1 MDEEEKARL
10 QRETAPPP
18 TANTRPPPVTSVPDH
33 HVPVMIWVAA
43 DYKAQCAIAG
53 RGGVKGRSADHQY
66 CIRCDD
72 CLGDRH
78 IMFEMWMTGEGD
90 TIASLALH
98 CGGFPE
104 DVWAINVAD
113 HPEHKS
119 TRAEKG
125 LCQNTGLGGDN
136 FVDYNNFWS
145 KDGFKLR
152 SGDDGAPPDHTGTP
166 SCKCSFCALPAG
178 VSVRLFRKVKSFE
191 GFLATSLFPIEV
203 RQFTIDVLH
212 ALMRI
217 TESLLWAL
225 ICAVCL
231 PPSLHSSFFFPLPHS
246 RVCICVCVH
255 LSMCAP
261 VCVHVFDSGFLW
273 DGAG

>member
-1 MDEEEKARL
+1 
-10 QRETAPPP
+10 
-18 TANTRPPPVTSVPDH
+18 
-33 HVPVMIWVAA
+33 MIWVAA

-78 IMFEMWMTGEGD
+78 IMFEMWMTGEGE

-125 LCQNTGLGGDN
+125 LCQNTGLGG
-136 FVDYNNFWS
+136 
-145 KDGFKLR
+145 
-152 SGDDGAPPDHTGTP
+152 T
-166 SCKCSFCALPAG
+166 
-178 VSVRLFRKVKSFE
+178 
-191 GFLATSLFPIEV
+191 TSLTTTTFGLRMASNYVVEMMEHHQITQARLRANAPS
-203 RQFTIDVLH
+203 VLF
-212 ALMRI
+212 
-217 TESLLWAL
+217 LLGFGY
-225 ICAVCL
+225 VC
-231 PPSLHSSFFFPLPHS
+231 
-246 RVCICVCVH
+246 
-255 LSMCAP
+255 
-261 VCVHVFDSGFLW
+261 SGK
-273 DGAG
+273 